1 MGVSM
6 KLQAGDC
13 VYYEGKYWF
22 IANVNK
28 DLDTSNLFNAD
39 GIKINAPN
47 PSIELVCHSE
57 FNKTVSSALNAN
69 VDQYV
74 RQKSFNKNFI
84 LDCFLEEE
92 FYLDDTIMHVSDETK
107 EETGRIYFKVI
118 NTKTKES
125 QWIELHDLIDRIL
138 MLDK

>member
-1 MGVSM
+1 M

-13 VYYEGKYWF
+13 VFYGDKYWF
-22 IANVNK
+22 VANVNNS
-28 DLDTSNLFNAD
+28 LDTSNLYNAD
-39 GIKINAPN
+39 SIKINAPN
-47 PSIELVCHSE
+47 PSIEVICHAE
-57 FNKTVSSALNAN
+57 FNTVVSNALNAN

-92 FYLDDTIMHVSDETK
+92 FYLDDAVMRVSDETK
-107 EETGRIYFKVI
+107 EENGCIYFEVI
-118 NTKTKES
+118 NTETKES

-138 MLDK
+138 MLDE

>member
-1 MGVSM
+1 MN
-6 KLQAGDC
+6 LQAGDC
-13 VYYEGKYWF
+13 VFYENQYWF

-28 DLDTSNLFNAD
+28 DLDTSNLYNAD
-39 GIKINAPN
+39 SIKINAPN
-47 PSIELVCHSE
+47 PSLELIHHTE
-57 FNKTVSSALNAN
+57 FNNIVSNALNAN

-84 LDCFLEEE
+84 MDCFIEEE
-92 FYLDDTIMHVSDETK
+92 FYLDDSVMRVLDDTK
-107 EETGRIYFKVI
+107 ESNGRIYFEVI
-118 NTKTKES
+118 NTETKES

>member
-1 MGVSM
+1 M

-13 VYYEGKYWF
+13 VYYENQYWF

-28 DLDTSNLFNAD
+28 DLDTSNLYNAD
-39 GIKINAPN
+39 SIKINAPN
-47 PSIELVCHSE
+47 PSIELVCHTE
-57 FNKTVSSALNAN
+57 FNKTVSNALNAN

-92 FYLDDTIMHVSDETK
+92 FYLDDAVMHVSEDTK
-107 EETGRIYFKVI
+107 EENGRIYFEVI

-138 MLDK
+138 MSDKQ

>member
-1 MGVSM
+1 M

-13 VYYEGKYWF
+13 VYYEDKYWF

-28 DLDTSNLFNAD
+28 DLDTSNLYNAD
-39 GIKINAPN
+39 SIKIHAPN
-47 PSIELVCHSE
+47 PSLELVCRAE
-57 FNKTVSSALNAN
+57 FNKTVSNALNAN

-84 LDCFLEEE
+84 MDCFIEEE
-92 FYLDDTIMHVSDETK
+92 FYLDDAVMHVSEETK
-107 EETGRIYFKVI
+107 EENGRIYFSVTNI
-118 NTKTKES
+118 KTEEQ